1 MLGKASII
9 GAVAAIL
16 ITPTPVSAQMGGVVD
31 PGVQVG
37 GAVNP
42 GATVGGAVGRGI
54 PGPDL
59 GTWRSPIGNMRSIS
73 PAVPARA
80 MGRGAHSRPDEVSA

>member
-42 GATVGGAVGRGI
+42 RRYRSRCRRARYSWPGLGDLAVAQSAS
-54 PGPDL
+54 
-59 GTWRSPIGNMRSIS
+59 SPYSQ
-73 PAVPARA
+73 A
-80 MGRGAHSRPDEVSA
+80 

>member
-42 GATVGGAVGRGI
+42 GATVRGAVERGI
-54 PGPDL
+54 PGPDM
-59 GTWRSPIGNMRSIS
+59 GTRRSPNGEVYRSRKRS
-73 PAVPARA
+73 KAATKQHR
-80 MGRGAHSRPDEVSA
+80 

>member
-42 GATVGGAVGRGI
+42 AATVRDAVGRGI

-59 GTWRSPIGNMRSIS
+59 GTWRSPSRQVHGTHKRRVRSTNQ
-73 PAVPARA
+73 R
-80 MGRGAHSRPDEVSA
+80 R

>member
-37 GAVNP
+37 GAVNRERWAEEP
-42 GATVGGAVGRGI
+42 TAGK
-54 PGPDL
+54 
-59 GTWRSPIGNMRSIS
+59 WSPEYQLKDGNS
-73 PAVPARA
+73 PSVDQNNCA
-80 MGRGAHSRPDEVSA
+80 

>member
-42 GATVGGAVGRGI
+42 GTTVRGRRARYSWPGLGDLAVAQSAS
-54 PGPDL
+54 
-59 GTWRSPIGNMRSIS
+59 SPYSQ
-73 PAVPARA
+73 A
-80 MGRGAHSRPDEVSA
+80 

>member
-37 GAVNP
+37 GP
-42 GATVGGAVGRGI
+42 HSGR
-54 PGPDL
+54 L
-59 GTWRSPIGNMRSIS
+59 F
-73 PAVPARA
+73 
-80 MGRGAHSRPDEVSA
+80 